1 MALKMANWS
10 YVTYRK
16 PTYNS
21 YNCFFWWL
29 TGVISLIG
37 TVHITFFLRVPLEKK
52 IHGIS
57 CVSHLQ
63 VPGPSLCLAT
73 VAPLIVRPVQAHD
86 SFASIGAR
94 VLILLCWDNSNTGS
108 TYSRR
113 FTNTYTN
120 VCSLIPTDHENYC
133 IAWSYFVRNSYERTH
148 IPDLFTVLTV
158 GRWKKWVCCDG

>member
-1 MALKMANWS
+1 MANWS
-10 YVTYRK
+10 YVTYRN
-16 PTYNS
+16 PT
-21 YNCFFWWL
+21 YNCFFLMANWSYF
-29 TGVISLIG
+29 TYRNR
-37 TVHITFFLRVPLEKK
+37 TYNCFFLRVPLEKK

-133 IAWSYFVRNSYERTH
+133 IAWSYFVRNSYERTR